1 MNTPRGQFPPEESEI
16 TWVTVAEAA
25 EVMRVSKM
33 TVYRLIQAQ
42 ELRAA
47 RIGRSLRIA
56 RNDLEKYLREAQA
69 RPGEA
74 HSG

>member
-1 MNTPRGQFPPEESEI
+1 MNRPHGQGLPEDAEI
-16 TWVTVAEAA
+16 IWVTAAEAA

-56 RNDLEKYLREAQA
+56 QDDLERYLREARAQP
-69 RPGEA
+69 RVVQPD
-74 HSG
+74 